1 MSSKKHNL
9 TLYLGIY
16 NGEKYID
23 SLLKQILSQEYQKFN
38 ILVVDNNSSD
48 QSGKMFGKW
57 KKIYKSNFQLVKN
70 TVNYGGHG
78 SLFKNMDRIKTP
90 WFCTLHQDDF
100 YKPNHTKTIA
110 ELFLA
115 SRDNT
120 VGVSTTMGSMS
131 NSGKIL
137 NSKPR
142 VTWFSSNLDEPG
154 QFLQNLKAQTVP
166 FPASAFNLS
175 IFKKT
180 VVPFHSPTFSDTEQT
195 LRMLGYGRFIF
206 SQKETMYYRENPNS
220 ESHVLNSKERTIG
233 AAVALSRVFNSNE
246 FELILNKVAENKR
259 NSFAGQLIEA
269 LSHRIPQSDLLTT
282 TQTIALER
290 MIIKWGYGE
299 KDLSFILGKNYANL
313 SSVLAVNVINN
324 LSDNKIK
331 IKKTQ
336 REIKSQTLASKIWD
350 IYFNFNILK
359 LIKFNKFFLRN
370 LYKIIFIMKPNHR
383 MKNKWK

>member
-1 MSSKKHNL
+1 MSSKKQNI

-23 SLLKQILSQEYQKFN
+23 SLLEQIQSQENQKFT
-38 ILVVDNNSSD
+38 ILVVDNDSSD
-48 QSGKMFGKW
+48 QSVKMFGDW
-57 KKIYKSNFQLVKN
+57 KKIYKDNFQFVKN

-78 SLFKNMDRIKTP
+78 SLFKNMDKIKTP

-110 ELFLA
+110 ELILA
-115 SRDNT
+115 SGNNT
-120 VGVSTTMGSMS
+120 VGVSTTMGSIS

-154 QFLQNLKAQTVP
+154 QFLQNLKAQAVP
-166 FPASAFNLS
+166 FPATAFNSS

-180 VVPFHSPTFSDTEQT
+180 IVPFHSPTFSDTEQT
-195 LRMLGYGRFIF
+195 LKMLGYGRFIF

-220 ESHVLNSKERTIG
+220 ESHVLNLKERTIG
-233 AAVALSRVFNSNE
+233 AAVALARIFNSNE

-259 NSFAGQLIEA
+259 NSFAAQLIEA
-269 LSHRIPQSDLLTT
+269 LPHRIPQSDLLIT

-299 KDLSFILGKNYANL
+299 KELSFILGENYANL
-313 SSVLAVNVINN
+313 SSALAVDVINN
-324 LSDNKIK
+324 LSNNRIK
-331 IKKTQ
+331 VKKTLSG
-336 REIKSQTLASKIWD
+336 IKSQTLASKIWN
-350 IYFNFNILK
+350 IYFNLNIFKSVK
-359 LIKFNKFFLRN
+359 LNKFFIKN
-370 LYKIIFIMKPNHR
+370 LYKIIFIFKPDHR